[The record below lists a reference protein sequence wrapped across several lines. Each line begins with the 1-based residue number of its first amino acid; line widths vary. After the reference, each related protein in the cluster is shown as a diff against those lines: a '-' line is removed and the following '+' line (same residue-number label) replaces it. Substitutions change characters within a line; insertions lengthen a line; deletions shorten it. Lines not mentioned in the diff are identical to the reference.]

1 MESTRN
7 WLERE
12 EGIFSDFSFKVSR
25 GCYSKGNQRGGPCCD
40 KEGFVLNFIKYLEI
54 KSQNQEELESYV
66 KQTLPSILQ

>member
-1 MESTRN
+1 MKKAFSQIFHLKF
-7 WLERE
+7 LEDVIAKE
-12 EGIFSDFSFKVSR
+12 IKEV
-25 GCYSKGNQRGGPCCD
+25 GPCCD

>member
-1 MESTRN
+1 MQKAFSQIFHLKF
-7 WLERE
+7 LEDVIAKE
-12 EGIFSDFSFKVSR
+12 IKEV
-25 GCYSKGNQRGGPCCD
+25 GPCCD